1 MKINEK
7 TLEKDIRELEHIL
20 GRNYGKKDYVFDYL
34 TASFYDEIL
43 FEVGG
48 EPTNVS
54 DRILS
59 TDVINRINERMD
71 KALHSICD
79 FYNTNADMMYNGMVN
94 FEKII
99 TSDDILEQVP
109 THQLNHISFSMFKDL
124 ILSYY
129 ATYGNKI
136 YNIVKKYFDEERIY
150 LGSSMDSSACGVFFG
165 ASANQK
171 GYITI
176 ERKKKLSLYTAGSL
190 VHELAHAIDF
200 ETFIFPQRK
209 KIASFDDLLIELPS
223 YHFEVGFLDYLIKNN
238 VHPNDAHA
246 LMVNLYQEFMT
257 FATIF
262 GTVKGL
268 NNFYIEEGGFIT
280 NDKGYFLDM
289 NGDEIL
295 PSEEMDECKKKL
307 DATEMIKYSLGM
319 YLAFQTNELAKENRE
334 AYLKRLFNCTMS
346 RKECSLEESLNMLGI
361 SKEQFESCSLVED
374 RIKDELVYIRKK
386 WKF

>member
-1 MKINEK
+1 MKINKE
-7 TLEKDIRELEHIL
+7 TLKKDIKELEHIL
-20 GRNYGKKDYVFDYL
+20 LRNYGKKDYVFDYL

-48 EPTNVS
+48 NPTNVS
-54 DRILS
+54 ERILS
-59 TDVINRINERMD
+59 TEVINRINQRMD
-71 KALHSICD
+71 KALHKICD
-79 FYNTNADMMYNGMVN
+79 FYNENSDMMYNGMVN
-94 FEKII
+94 FEKIL
-99 TSDDILEQVP
+99 TSDDILELTP
-109 THQLNHISFSMFKDL
+109 THQLNNISFNMFKDL

-129 ATYGNKI
+129 ATYGNKV

-165 ASANQK
+165 SCANQK

-190 VHELAHAIDF
+190 VHELGHAVDF
-200 ETFIFPQRK
+200 ETFVFPQRK
-209 KIASFDDLLIELPS
+209 KLASFDDLLIELPS
-223 YHFEVGFLDYLIKNN
+223 YYFEVGFLDYLIKNN
-238 VHPNDAHA
+238 VHPRDAHA

-268 NNFYIEEGGFIT
+268 DNFYIEEGGFIT
-280 NDKGYFLDM
+280 AENGNFIDM
-289 NGDEIL
+289 NGEEIL
-295 PSEEMDECKKKL
+295 PNDEDECKKKL

-319 YLAFQTNELAKENRE
+319 YLAFQTNELASANRE
-334 AYLKRLFNCTMS
+334 AYLKNLFNCTMS
-346 RKECSLEESLNMLGI
+346 RGECSLEESLDILGI
-361 SKEQFESCSLVED
+361 SKEQFESCGLVED
-374 RIKDELVYIRKK
+374 RIKDELKYTRKM